1 MKSLIFFLQ
10 ADIDLS
16 VLGVSESLTAYCWA
30 PNGTLLLGTSDG
42 RVLAVAGAAPS
53 ALPGQGWGQ
62 LPLTSTL
69 LFSPADLAASHWPSA
84 SGAVVSIGV
93 AQAHITIVMAGGES
107 RLVTGGW
114 RIAAYWHM

>member
-16 VLGVSESLTAYCWA
+16 VLGVSESLTAFCWA

-42 RVLAVAGAAPS
+42 RVLTVAGAAPS
-53 ALPGQGWGQ
+53 ALPGQGWGA
-62 LPLTSTL
+62 LPLTATL
-69 LFSPADLAASHWPSA
+69 LFSPVDLAARWPSA

-93 AQAHITIVMAGGES
+93 AQAHITIVTAGGES
-107 RLVTGGW
+107 HLVLGAW
-114 RIAAYWHM
+114 RITAYWHM